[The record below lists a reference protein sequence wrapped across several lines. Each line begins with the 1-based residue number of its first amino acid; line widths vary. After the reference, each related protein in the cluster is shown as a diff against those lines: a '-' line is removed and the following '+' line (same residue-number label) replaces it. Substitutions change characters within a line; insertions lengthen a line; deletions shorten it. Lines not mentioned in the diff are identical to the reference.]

1 MTDQTKQKLGYWF
14 FGLFTGGA
22 ITAPITAFITKRI
35 YDKKA
40 AKLAETVV
48 VTGSSE
54 GVTNR
59 QQEETKETPTEPD
72 DIPDEE
78 DINNYN
84 IDIDDEEATEE
95 ARERTEEHERYL
107 DMIDKYTDTLA
118 VPFTIDAEE
127 FMNSHYMQKAYINWY
142 ERDNVFEEDL
152 GVIDD
157 PFLSFGVTDGHELF
171 KDADL
176 RFDPDIVY
184 LRNEKQTTD
193 YEISRV
199 HGSYAERVGG
209 ERSLGETDT
218 YGGVN

>member
-22 ITAPITAFITKRI
+22 VAAPITAFIAKKVF
-35 YDKKA
+35 DKKA
-40 AKLAETVV
+40 VKKEVEVADIPAAQP
-48 VTGSSE
+48 
-54 GVTNR
+54 VTNR

-84 IDIDDEEATEE
+84 VDIDDEEATEE
-95 ARERTEEHERYL
+95 AREKTEEHERYL

-118 VPFTIDAEE
+118 IPFAIDGEE
-127 FMNSHYMQKAYINWY
+127 FINAHYMEKSYINWY

-152 GVIDD
+152 GIIED
-157 PFLSFGVTDGHELF
+157 PFRTFGVTDGHELF

-176 RFDPDIVY
+176 RPDPDIVY
-184 LRNEKQTTD
+184 LRNEKLTTD
-193 YEISRV
+193 FEITRI
-199 HGSYAERVGG
+199 HGSYSDLVGG
-209 ERSLGETDT
+209 ERSLGEA
-218 YGGVN
+218 NS